1 MEFFLLSF
9 SFKCQNENVIIVKS
23 MKNKM
28 KAERTLFLKRIH
40 QELKLMFEMYGALHS
55 AASIRLMKQIVK
67 QLEYEI
73 HLGEMERIRKQV
85 ADGKLTPKEAVKKK
99 AVVRKKYRG

>member
-1 MEFFLLSF
+1 M
-9 SFKCQNENVIIVKS
+9 N
-23 MKNKM
+23 NKM

-85 ADGKLTPKEAVKKK
+85 VDGKLTPKEAVKKK